1 MKEILCKISMK
12 TIMFYPKVIIPV
24 VSIIQSEDK
33 SNKGNF
39 EDFLETYYMLIDYIH
54 SVLNIFSVS
63 TIHLD
68 QVH

>member
-1 MKEILCKISMK
+1 MK

-39 EDFLETYYMLIDYIH
+39 EDFLEL
-54 SVLNIFSVS
+54 VLKVKANIWPSKKAK
-63 TIHLD
+63 
-68 QVH
+68 

>member
-1 MKEILCKISMK
+1 MK

-39 EDFLETYYMLIDYIH
+39 EDFLEL
-54 SVLNIFSVS
+54 VLKVKANIWPSKTQNENVLFPSIRAADLNS
-63 TIHLD
+63 IKK
-68 QVH
+68 